1 MTNMGLILG
10 LGGAALILIIGLI
23 VFLLWWF
30 GVFSSPAVTTAPTN
44 PPAGNSTTPSGTSG
58 TTTPSGTTAS
68 TTLTPSP
75 TTCSGPTGAYTWQG
89 TASTYATVGIQ
100 TIPQGTTLAQCDG
113 IKSPDGSHIA
123 VVQSDG
129 NVVVY
134 NTTTGAAL
142 WATGTNGAS
151 LPVTFTYQKDGN
163 LVLYDSTNKALWASG
178 TNGKP
183 SDSVAMQ
190 NDGNFVLGV
199 FNSTPNSFPWA
210 TATNGK

>member
-1 MTNMGLILG
+1 M
-10 LGGAALILIIGLI
+10 
-23 VFLLWWF
+23 
-30 GVFSSPAVTTAPTN
+30 
-44 PPAGNSTTPSGTSG
+44 
-58 TTTPSGTTAS
+58 
-68 TTLTPSP
+68 
-75 TTCSGPTGAYTWQG
+75 
-89 TASTYATVGIQ
+89 
-100 TIPQGTTLAQCDG
+100 
-113 IKSPDGSHIA
+113 
-123 VVQSDG
+123 
-129 NVVVY
+129 Y